1 MRGINDT
8 HLSRVDN
15 LDMQETIDWVNL
27 MGYSTEALSNEEI
40 YELAESILD
49 GFADEPSEVEG
60 LWLDFSGD

>member
-8 HLSRVDN
+8 HPRRVDN
-15 LDMQETIDWVNL
+15 LGIQEAIDWVNL